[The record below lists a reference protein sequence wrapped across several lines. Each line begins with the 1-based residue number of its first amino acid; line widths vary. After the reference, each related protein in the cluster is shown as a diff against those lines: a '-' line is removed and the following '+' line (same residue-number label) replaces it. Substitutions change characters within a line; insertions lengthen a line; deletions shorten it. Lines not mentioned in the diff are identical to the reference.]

1 VVKLLSLSLLA
12 LILLLLG
19 GVATVQWMT
28 MRGDTYP
35 VTVILSAF
43 WLGGLAMA
51 LIVFEIGRRL
61 LTLMGAI
68 GDEPEPAPAKSDDDD
83 DEDDRPPPRKPAA
96 PPGKPVAPALNMPGG
111 RK

>member
-1 VVKLLSLSLLA
+1 MVKLLALSLLA

-19 GVATVQWMT
+19 GIATVQWMT
-28 MRGDTYP
+28 MRGETYP

-51 LIVFEIGRRL
+51 LVVFEIGRRL

-68 GDEPEPAPAKSDDDD
+68 GDEPEPAPAKSEDDE
-83 DEDDRPPPRKPAA
+83 EDDRPPPRRPAA
-96 PPGKPVAPALNMPGG
+96 PASKPVAPALNMPGG